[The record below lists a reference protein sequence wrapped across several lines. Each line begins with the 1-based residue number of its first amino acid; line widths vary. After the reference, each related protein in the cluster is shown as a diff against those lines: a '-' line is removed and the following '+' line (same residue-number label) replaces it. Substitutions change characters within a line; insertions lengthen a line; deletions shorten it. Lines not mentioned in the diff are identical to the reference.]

1 MQFTVELPDDLA
13 QRIVPDGVDPARAAL
28 ENMAVEAYRNRR
40 LTDRQVAKL
49 LGLSRIELDGFLKR
63 HEVWLDY
70 TMDDLNRDLA
80 THRRL
85 GF

>member
-13 QRIVPDGVDPARAAL
+13 QCIVPDGVDPARAAL

-40 LTDRQVAKL
+40 LTDGQLAKL
-49 LGLSRIELDGFLKR
+49 LGLGRIELDGFLKR

-70 TMDDLNRDLA
+70 TMDDLSRDLA

-85 GF
+85 GL